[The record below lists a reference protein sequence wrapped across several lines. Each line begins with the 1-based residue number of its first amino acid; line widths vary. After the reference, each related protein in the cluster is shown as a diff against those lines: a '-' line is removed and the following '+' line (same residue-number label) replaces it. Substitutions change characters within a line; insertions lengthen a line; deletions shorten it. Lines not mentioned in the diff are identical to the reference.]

1 MKPYNIS
8 DDVSPVCR
16 GEDQNK
22 STADVD
28 DASQLHPVETD
39 FIPDHVIGCS
49 NKWVEQIQ
57 RLKLNA

>member
-16 GEDQNK
+16 GEDKNK

-28 DASQLHPVETD
+28 DAGQLHPGETD